1 MQFVRCHIQKVGLMS
16 KARKAALL
24 ALVALV
30 LVGIWV
36 DITGY
41 LDVFSSPSATSR
53 SQEIARYACY
63 AGRIA
68 MAVAFL
74 LFPRQISCPL
84 ERSVPLVLCCMVGG
98 TVLYSFGF
106 HQSLL
111 DPQLVA
117 AAGSALIGVGHI
129 WIVSAIYLYLMGIC
143 SKREALYLLI
153 AAQIAERILVELLN
167 SLLTDAFLI
176 VGSYLLPVMTAC
188 ILAVSNRMFVRHRVA
203 RDEKADVG
211 QRGSVQAY
219 FVTLCVMTGIG
230 LVACGAMST
239 VGIWGN
245 AGKGQFTGEGE
256 LFVAAL
262 VECLIVVLC
271 CRVTFIASSE
281 KPLALRYQ
289 SSLLVLI
296 TGFVLMSS
304 RQLLVPVPDE
314 FVNSLLV
321 AIENYAHILF
331 WVVALDAARSLSWPP
346 YRSFGIG
353 LASCS
358 VTGLAWSFF
367 LEHHVVAAESAV
379 FVVFYLLLVVC
390 IVYPQVFNRVN
401 MRLSSDEETIN
412 EFALEGERRLDS
424 GINGRALQAALER
437 RCAHVAKEYGL
448 SAREG
453 EVLVLLV
460 KGDTRQSMCKT
471 LQLSEGT
478 VKTHLTHIYDKLDI
492 HSRAELLDIAYGS
505 EKSEG

>member
-1 MQFVRCHIQKVGLMS
+1 MS
-16 KARKAALL
+16 KTRKAAAL

-41 LDVFSSPSATSR
+41 LDVFASPSTTSHL
-53 SQEIARYACY
+53 QEIAHYACY

-68 MAVAFL
+68 MAAAFL
-74 LFPRQISCPL
+74 LFPRQLNCPL
-84 ERSVPLVLCCMVGG
+84 ERSVPLMLCCMFGG
-98 TVLYSFGF
+98 TMLYSFGF

-111 DPQLVA
+111 DPELVA

-129 WIVSAIYLYLMGIC
+129 WIVSAIYLYLMGVC
-143 SKREALYLLI
+143 RRREALYLLV
-153 AAQIAERILVELLN
+153 AAQIAERILVESLN
-167 SLLTDAFLI
+167 SLLTDTSLI
-176 VGSYLLPVMTAC
+176 VWSYLLPIATAC
-188 ILAVSNRMFVRHRVA
+188 ILAVSNRMFARHRIA
-203 RDEKADVG
+203 RDAKPDIE
-211 QRGSVQAY
+211 QRGSIRAY
-219 FVTLCVMTGIG
+219 FTTLCIMIGIG

-245 AGKGQFTGEGE
+245 AGKGQFAGEGE
-256 LFVAAL
+256 LLVTAL
-262 VECLIVVLC
+262 AECLLVALC

-289 SSLLVLI
+289 TSLLVLI

-304 RQLLVPVPDE
+304 RQLLVPVPAE
-314 FVNSLLV
+314 LVNSLLV

-331 WVVALDAARSLSWPP
+331 WVVALDAARSLSWPA

-353 LASCS
+353 LVSCS
-358 VTGLAWSFF
+358 ATGLAWSFF
-367 LEHHVVAAESAV
+367 LEHQVAAAESAV
-379 FVVFYLLLVVC
+379 FVTFYLLLVVC

-401 MRLSSDEETIN
+401 MRSSSDENAIN
-412 EFALEGERRLDS
+412 EFILEGEQRLTS
-424 GINGRALQAALER
+424 GVNGHALQVALEQ
-437 RCAHVAKEYGL
+437 RCAHMAKDYGL

-478 VKTHLTHIYDKLDI
+478 VKTHLTHIYNKLDI
-492 HSRAELLDIAYGS
+492 HSRAELLNITYGT
-505 EKSEG
+505 EAPKG